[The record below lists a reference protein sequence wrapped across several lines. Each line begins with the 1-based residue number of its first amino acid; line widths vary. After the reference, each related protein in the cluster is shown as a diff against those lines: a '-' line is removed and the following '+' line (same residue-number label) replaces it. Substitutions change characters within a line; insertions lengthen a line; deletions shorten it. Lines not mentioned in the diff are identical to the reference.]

1 MPTST
6 TPMRLSGA
14 DASASAPAYLLS
26 DDAYIDSGRTI
37 VWRKQKVL
45 GASGKVAV
53 SDLQPP
59 NPGVPCGLAAI
70 NVQCDDGVADITW
83 TFRAEFSD
91 GEDPQNPRTTYE
103 LQGSTSQEPITSHPK
118 YDQLY
123 AKYAITERNGEPLW
137 IEKDPDGKSQTT
149 GLTRDG
155 VVVSGISPLYGVR
168 DYLAAQG
175 VYRYTKFY
183 TSRGAIPADLVS
195 KVGKIDEP
203 IGLTNNGV
211 TGRWL
216 RVGASIRQMG
226 DAFQVT
232 ISWLASQ
239 SDQPEGLW
247 KKEIYG

>member
-1 MPTST
+1 MPSTST
-6 TPMRLSGA
+6 TPMRLSGT
-14 DASASAPAYLLS
+14 DAPAYLVS
-26 DDAYIDSGRTI
+26 DEMDIDNGRTI

-45 GASGKVAV
+45 GANVKVGS

-59 NPGVPCGLAAI
+59 NPGAPCGLASI
-70 NVQCDDGVADITW
+70 NVQCDGGVADITW
-83 TFRAEFSD
+83 TFRAEFSE
-91 GEDPQNPRTTYE
+91 GEPPQGARTTYE

-123 AKYAITERNGEPLW
+123 AKYAVTERNGEPVW
-137 IEKDPDGKSQTT
+137 MEKDPDGTSQGT
-149 GLTRDG
+149 GFSKDG
-155 VVVSGISPLYGVR
+155 TVVSGISPLYGVR

-175 VYRYTKFY
+175 VYRYTRY
-183 TSRGAIPADLVS
+183 YASRGGIPGDLVS

-203 IGLTNNGV
+203 VGLSNNGV
-211 TGRWL
+211 AGRWL

-232 ISWLASQ
+232 ISWMASQ
-239 SDQPEGLW
+239 SDRPEGLW